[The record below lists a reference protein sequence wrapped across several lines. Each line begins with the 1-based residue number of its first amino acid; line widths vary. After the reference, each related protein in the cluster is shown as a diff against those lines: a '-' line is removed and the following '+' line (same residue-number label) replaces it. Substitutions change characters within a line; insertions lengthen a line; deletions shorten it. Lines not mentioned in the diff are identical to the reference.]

1 MGRGAGGVR
10 KMCVCVYEYTET
22 ALTYYGQ
29 PVRRSLLPAFGVA
42 SYGTALPP
50 LVAARSFT
58 PGPMANK

>member
-1 MGRGAGGVR
+1 
-10 KMCVCVYEYTET
+10 MCVCVYEYTET